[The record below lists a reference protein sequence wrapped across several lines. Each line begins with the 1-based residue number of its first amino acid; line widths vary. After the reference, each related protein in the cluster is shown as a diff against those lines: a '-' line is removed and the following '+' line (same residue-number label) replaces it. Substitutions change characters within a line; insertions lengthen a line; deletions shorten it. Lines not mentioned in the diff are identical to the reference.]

1 LALRWPLVG
10 IGLLLAVV
18 VGGIVFAVTP
28 ATYTAQAGVLILP
41 PTTDP
46 GGSGN
51 PVNPLSSL
59 DSGTVQVASTL
70 VYTAG
75 SQDALDTIS
84 SASNGGT
91 ATVVNTTNDPTNDT
105 PFIQITATGDSA
117 EDATQA
123 ARAAIGVLNTRLA
136 AIQAGSN
143 VPRSLLMRLTV
154 IVAPVSAT
162 ASGSA
167 LIKAGGLA
175 AGIVFVLA
183 LLVIGLLDRFLPA
196 DTVAVLRRP
205 LRRIGTAL
213 RGLRRTSSGTSSAVE
228 AEPTT
233 GAESAVR
240 ETGSAATRDMAGG
253 IEVAVPV
260 GSVARGA
267 VGGD

>member
-1 LALRWPLVG
+1 VDGRELLRRLALRWPLVG

-117 EDATQA
+117 ED
-123 ARAAIGVLNTRLA
+123 